1 MPFFHLYDPVLLH
14 LHYNQSNYICHL
26 KYLYST
32 IVIFLAVP
40 VSLLARLPFKKKCST
55 SMRLFNWINK
65 GDVKLTFKKKTDY
78 NFFLVTGMLFG
89 APDDLTS

>member
-40 VSLLARLPFKKKCST
+40 LSLLARLA
-55 SMRLFNWINK
+55 WINK
-65 GDVKLTFKKKTDY
+65 GEVKLNLKKTDY

-89 APDDLTS
+89 APDDLTSYVFMSQDTGTFV